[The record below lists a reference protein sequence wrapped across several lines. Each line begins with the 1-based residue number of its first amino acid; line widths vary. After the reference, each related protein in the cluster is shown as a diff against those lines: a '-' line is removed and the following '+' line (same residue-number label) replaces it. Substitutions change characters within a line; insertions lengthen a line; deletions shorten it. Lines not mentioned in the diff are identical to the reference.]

1 MGEKRSKPMALV
13 KCQFGVFDTHHPQ
26 IKLLVQLHP
35 TNISIYLSIQNSWL
49 EVAFW
54 RLWIT

>member
-1 MGEKRSKPMALV
+1 MALA